1 MIDPDRY
8 FPPEPAS
15 DCDVPVRASRGTTS
29 PAVIREQLTGG
40 CALYRPLW
48 LARRPSTATTPEGA
62 EPSTRVARSKVQVPA
77 EVRLGSGVFHVR
89 QICCPDQKD

>member
-1 MIDPDRY
+1 MIDPERY
-8 FPPEPAS
+8 FPPGPAS
-15 DCDVPVRASRGTTS
+15 DCELARVSRGAALS
-29 PAVIREQLTGG
+29 AVVREELTGG
-40 CALYRPLW
+40 CVLYRPLW

-89 QICCPDQKD
+89 QICRPDQKD